1 MLVATTDGHNCQA
14 TPDKVIGGRKYHKIS
29 STILQHFPPGKQ
41 ILQKKA
47 SKIFSNLNMAF
58 ENTFYTLL

>member
-1 MLVATTDGHNCQA
+1 MLVATTDRHNCQA
-14 TPDKVIGGRKYHKIS
+14 TPNKVIDDRKYHKITS
-29 STILQHFPPGKQ
+29 NILQHFPSGKQ

-47 SKIFSNLNMAF
+47 SKIFSNLNIAF